1 MGREQFLQT
10 RAGNWSKIAML
21 APPLVLGKRFF
32 AAPKS
37 ARSSRLTPHKSSL
50 GQHSKFCVRQLK
62 PIAPLRAPN
71 GQSCSLRHCLNH
83 SDFSLCA
90 PILL

>member
-50 GQHSKFCVRQLK
+50 GQHSKFCVRQFESITLCVRRMVN
-62 PIAPLRAPN
+62 PA
-71 GQSCSLRHCLNH
+71 H
-83 SDFSLCA
+83 SGSA
-90 PILL
+90 